1 MDINNIRIQLL
12 DEAKSSP
19 NLLSDLAG
27 LETYIAE
34 SYNNRSFIELLQNA
48 DDATSTK
55 FKIIKENDF
64 LYVANNGRT
73 FNANDVESLC
83 RSASSTKTR
92 GENIGYRGIGF
103 KSVVGFAKEIHI
115 ISGDLEITFSK
126 ERTKNEI
133 PNATRVPLI
142 RIPHSI
148 IEKDNSLIAANVE
161 NLINDGFTTVFVFTG
176 VTANEIESE
185 YESFDYKSLL
195 FLNNVVTT
203 EISIS
208 NYSLTYIEKTIISE
222 SETKL
227 KIKNNGNQTEWLV
240 FNYKKTAIAFQ
251 MEEGFPTRIN
261 QADAFVYSFLPT
273 EDLTG
278 LGVIVNGDFST
289 DPSRKHLIYD
299 DETIATIKNIAIQ
312 IINLIEKN
320 LSSNKTENNSIIK
333 ALVPYSDPRMI
344 SFKKTSF
351 EKLLLE
357 QVKNVNSDFF
367 EKLLLPPNWLNPKD
381 YNAIAK
387 SNGNLV
393 IGSSF
398 LNIDGL
404 VSFLKFLGAKEASFE
419 TLKTKINASEISILG
434 CVQISKYIFTSILSI
449 NNDNF
454 ILSVSDL
461 KIVIHDKKRFSFKE
475 ILSQNLLIDDSYISS
490 LIENGLTEFDIK
502 QAFKKLLPNYSGNLI
517 INKQDGDITL
527 DGLAQNVNIPTD
539 NWYNNSKEVSADK
552 IKYGIKRW
560 RTAEEITLEIL
571 NLNGF
576 NLQDVSKQN
585 IGYDLDG
592 FDPNG
597 EEIHIEVKS
606 ITLPGQK
613 FKLTNNEI
621 GVAQEKQKKFYVAI
635 VRQTDTFFEIAMISD
650 PINNLILNRQC
661 VQWIWEC
668 SEYEY
673 NPRRFEL

>member
-73 FNANDVESLC
+73 FNAKDVESLC

-148 IEKDNSLIAANVE
+148 IEKDKSLIAANVE
-161 NLINDGFTTVFVFTG
+161 KLINDGFTTVFVFTG

-208 NYSLTYIEKTIISE
+208 NNSLTHIDKTIISE

-240 FNYKKTAIAFQ
+240 SNYKKTAIAFQ
-251 MEEGFPTRIN
+251 IEEDFPTRIN

-273 EDLTG
+273 EDVTG

-299 DETIATIKNIAIQ
+299 DETNATIKNIATQ

-320 LSSNKTENNSIIK
+320 LSGTKAENTRIIK
-333 ALVPYSDPRMI
+333 ALVPYADPRMI

-357 QVKNVNSDFF
+357 QVKNVNSGFF
-367 EKLLLPPNWLNPKD
+367 EKLMLPPNWLNPKD
-381 YNAIAK
+381 YNMIAK

-404 VSFLKFLGAKEASFE
+404 ISFLKFLGAKEASFE
-419 TLKTKINASEISILG
+419 TLKTKINDSEISILG

-461 KIVIHDKKRFSFKE
+461 KIVLHDKKRFSFKE
-475 ILSQNLLIDDSYISS
+475 ILSENLLIDDSYISS

-517 INKQDGDITL
+517 L
-527 DGLAQNVNIPTD
+527 DKNNSNTKLDSNAQNVTIPTD
-539 NWYNNSKEVSADK
+539 NWYNNSKEISTEK
-552 IKYGIKRW
+552 TKYGIKRW

-597 EEIHIEVKS
+597 QEIHIEVKS

-673 NPRRFEL
+673 NPRRFEF

>member
-1 MDINNIRIQLL
+1 MDINIIRNQLL
-12 DEAKSSP
+12 EEAKSSP

-34 SYNNRSFIELLQNA
+34 SYNNRSFIELLQNS
-48 DDATSTK
+48 DDANATK

-73 FNANDVESLC
+73 FNAKDVESLC

-92 GENIGYRGIGF
+92 GESIGYRGIGF

-148 IEKDNSLIAANVE
+148 IEKDKSLIAANIE

-203 EISIS
+203 QISIS
-208 NYSLTYIEKTIISE
+208 NYSLTHIEKTIISE
-222 SETKL
+222 GETKL
-227 KIKNNGNQTEWLV
+227 KIKNNGNQTEWLLS
-240 FNYKKTAIAFQ
+240 NYKKTAIAFQ
-251 MEEGFPTRIN
+251 IEDGFPTRIN
-261 QADAFVYSFLPT
+261 QADSFVYSFLPT
-273 EDLTG
+273 EDITG

-299 DETIATIKNIAIQ
+299 NETNATIKNIATQ
-312 IINLIEKN
+312 IINIIEKN
-320 LSSNKTENNSIIK
+320 LSNDKAENISIIK
-333 ALVPYSDPRMI
+333 ALIPYADPRMI
-344 SFKKTSF
+344 GFKKTSF

-357 QVKNVNSDFF
+357 QVKNVNSGFF

-381 YNAIAK
+381 YNAIVK
-387 SNGNLV
+387 SNANLV
-393 IGSSF
+393 ICSNF

-419 TLKTKINASEISILG
+419 TLKTKINDSEVSILG
-434 CVQISKYIFTSILSI
+434 CVQISKNIFTSILSMS
-449 NNDNF
+449 NDNL
-454 ILSVSDL
+454 IISIKDL
-461 KIVIHDKKRFSFKE
+461 KILLHDKKRVSFKE
-475 ILSQNLLIDDSYISS
+475 IETDNLIIENSFIAL

-502 QAFKKLLPNYSGNLI
+502 QVLKKVIPNYKNDLFSNKKDDLLENLP
-517 INKQDGDITL
+517 QTTDISNNT
-527 DGLAQNVNIPTD
+527 
-539 NWYNNSKEVSADK
+539 WYNNTFEDTTEKV
-552 IKYGIKRW
+552 KYGLKRW
-560 RTAEEITLEIL
+560 RSAEEMTLEIL

-621 GVAQEKQKKFYVAI
+621 GVAQEKQKKFYIAV
-635 VRQTDTFFEIAMISD
+635 VRQTDDFFEIAMISD
-650 PINNLILNRQC
+650 PIKNLVLNRQC

-673 NPRRFEL
+673 NPKRFEL

>member
-1 MDINNIRIQLL
+1 MDINIIKNQLL
-12 DEAKSSP
+12 EEAKSSP

-27 LETYIAE
+27 LETYISE

-48 DDATSTK
+48 DDANSTK
-55 FKIIKENDF
+55 FKIVKDNSC

-73 FNANDVESLC
+73 FNAKDVESLC

-92 GENIGYRGIGF
+92 GESIGYRGIGF

-148 IEKDNSLIAANVE
+148 IENDKSLIATNVE
-161 NLINDGFTTVFVFTG
+161 NLINDGFKTVFVFTG
-176 VTANEIESE
+176 VTANEIETE
-185 YESFDYKSLL
+185 YENFDHKSLL

-203 EISIS
+203 EIYIS
-208 NYSLTYIEKTIISE
+208 NYSITHIDKTIISE
-222 SETKL
+222 SESKL
-227 KIKNNGNQTEWLV
+227 KINNNGNQTEWLIS
-240 FNYKKTAIAFQ
+240 NYKKTAIAFQ
-251 MEEGFPTRIN
+251 IEEGFPARIN
-261 QADAFVYSFLPT
+261 QSDALVYSFLPT
-273 EDLTG
+273 EDITG

-299 DETIATIKNIAIQ
+299 NETNATIKNIATQ

-320 LSSNKTENNSIIK
+320 ISSNKAENNSIIK
-333 ALVPYSDPRMI
+333 ALVPYADPRMI

-357 QVKNVNSDFF
+357 QVKNVNSVYF
-367 EKLLLPPNWLNPKD
+367 ENLELPPNWLNPKD
-381 YNAIAK
+381 YNSIAK

-404 VSFLKFLGAKEASFE
+404 VSFLKYLGAKEASFD
-419 TLKTKINASEISILG
+419 TLKTKINDSEISILG
-434 CVQISKYIFTSILSI
+434 CVQICKFIFTSILSI

-475 ILSQNLLIDDSYISS
+475 VISENLIIDDSYISS
-490 LIENGLTEFDIK
+490 LIENGLTEFDLK
-502 QAFKKLLPNYSGNLI
+502 QAFKKLLPNYSSNLI
-517 INKQDGDITL
+517 TDKNNSDIKL
-527 DGLAQNVNIPTD
+527 DSIANNLNSSTD
-539 NWYNNSKEVSADK
+539 NWYNNSKDVPVDK

-560 RTAEEITLEIL
+560 RTAEEITVEIL

-621 GVAQEKQKKFYVAI
+621 GVAQEKQKKFYIAV
-635 VRQTDTFFEIAMISD
+635 VRQTDDFFEIAMISD
-650 PINNLILNRQC
+650 PIKNLVLNRQC

-673 NPRRFEL
+673 NPKRFEL

>member
-1 MDINNIRIQLL
+1 MDINIIRNQLL
-12 DEAKSSP
+12 EEAKSSP

-27 LETYIAE
+27 LETYISE

-48 DDATSTK
+48 DDANSTK
-55 FKIIKENDF
+55 FKIIKEDNF

-73 FNANDVESLC
+73 FNARDVESLC
-83 RSASSTKTR
+83 RSASSTKIR
-92 GENIGYRGIGF
+92 GESIGYRGIGF
-103 KSVVGFAKEIHI
+103 KSVVSFSKEIHI

-133 PNATRVPLI
+133 PNAARVPLI

-148 IEKDNSLIAANVE
+148 IENDKSLIVANVE
-161 NLINDGFTTVFVFTG
+161 NLINDGFATVFVFTG
-176 VTANEIESE
+176 VTAKEIESE

-208 NYSLTYIEKTIISE
+208 NYSLTHIDKTIISE
-222 SETKL
+222 NKTKL
-227 KIKNNGNQTEWLV
+227 KINNNDNLTEWLV
-240 FNYKKTAIAFQ
+240 SNYKNTAIAFQ
-251 MEEGFPTRIN
+251 IEEDFPARIS
-261 QADAFVYSFLPT
+261 QEDAFVYSFLPT
-273 EDLTG
+273 EDVTG

-299 DETIATIKNIAIQ
+299 IETNITIKNIATQ

-320 LSSNKTENNSIIK
+320 LSSNKTENVSIIK
-333 ALVPYSDPRMI
+333 ALIPYADPRMI

-357 QVKNVNSDFF
+357 EVKNVNLCFF

-381 YNAIAK
+381 YNVIVK
-387 SNGNLV
+387 SNDNLV
-393 IGSSF
+393 VGSNF

-419 TLKTKINASEISILG
+419 ALKTKINDSEISILG

-449 NNDNF
+449 NNDSF
-454 ILSVSDL
+454 ILSVSEL

-475 ILSQNLLIDDSYISS
+475 ILSENLLIDGSYISL
-490 LIENGLTEFDIK
+490 LIANGLTEFDVK
-502 QAFKKLLPNYSGNLI
+502 QAFKKLLPNYNGNSI
-517 INKQDGDITL
+517 INKL
-527 DGLAQNVNIPTD
+527 DGNIKLDSLAQNVNIQTD
-539 NWYNNSKEVSADK
+539 NWYNNTKELSTDK

-621 GVAQEKQKKFYVAI
+621 GVAQEKQKKFYIAV
-635 VRQTDTFFEIAMISD
+635 VRQTDDFFEIAMISD
-650 PINNLILNRQC
+650 PIKNLILNRQC

>member
-1 MDINNIRIQLL
+1 MYFETIRWDLL

-48 DDATSTK
+48 DDANSTK
-55 FKIIKENDF
+55 FKIIKENDY

-133 PNATRVPLI
+133 QNATRVPLI
-142 RIPHSI
+142 RIPHPI
-148 IEKDNSLIAANVE
+148 IEKDKSLITTNVE
-161 NLINDGFTTVFVFTG
+161 NLINDGFATVFVFTG
-176 VTANEIESE
+176 VTANEIETE

-208 NYSLTYIEKTIISE
+208 NYSLTHIDKKIISE
-222 SETKL
+222 SEIIL
-227 KIKNNGNQTEWLV
+227 KIKNNDNQTEWLV
-240 FNYKKTAIAFQ
+240 SNYKKTAIAFQ
-251 MEEGFPTRIN
+251 IGENLPIRIN

-273 EDLTG
+273 EDVTG

-299 DETIATIKNIAIQ
+299 DETNATIKNIATQ

-320 LSSNKTENNSIIK
+320 LSSNKAENNSIIK
-333 ALVPYSDPRMI
+333 ALVPYADPRMI

-357 QVKNVNSDFF
+357 QVKNVNSGFF

-381 YNAIAK
+381 YNSIAK

-419 TLKTKINASEISILG
+419 TLKTKINDSEISILG
-434 CVQISKYIFTSILSI
+434 CVQISKYIFTSFLSI

-461 KIVIHDKKRFSFKE
+461 KIVLHDKKRVSFKE
-475 ILSQNLLIDDSYISS
+475 ILSENLLIDDSYISL

-517 INKQDGDITL
+517 NNKKDSDFKL
-527 DGLAQNVNIPTD
+527 DGLAQNVTIPTD
-539 NWYNNSKEVSADK
+539 NWYNNSKEISVDK
-552 IKYGIKRW
+552 VKYGIKRW

-592 FDPNG
+592 LDPNG
-597 EEIHIEVKS
+597 VEIHIEVKS

-650 PINNLILNRQC
+650 PVKNLILNRQC

-668 SEYEY
+668 SEYDY
-673 NPRRFEL
+673 KPRRFEL

>member
-1 MDINNIRIQLL
+1 MIINEIRNQLL
-12 DEAKSSP
+12 AEAKSSP

-48 DDATSTK
+48 DDASATK
-55 FKIIKENDF
+55 FKIIKENDY

-148 IEKDNSLIAANVE
+148 IEKDKSLIAANVE
-161 NLINDGFTTVFVFTG
+161 KLINDGFITVFVFTG
-176 VTANEIESE
+176 VTAKEIESE

-208 NYSLTYIEKTIISE
+208 NNSLTHIDKTIISE

-227 KIKNNGNQTEWLV
+227 KIKNNCNQTEWLV
-240 FNYKKTAIAFQ
+240 SNYKKTAIAFQ
-251 MEEGFPTRIN
+251 IEEDFPTRIN

-273 EDLTG
+273 EDVTG

-299 DETIATIKNIAIQ
+299 NETNATIKNIATQ
-312 IINLIEKN
+312 IINLIEAN
-320 LSSNKTENNSIIK
+320 LSSNKAENSSIIK

-344 SFKKTSF
+344 GFKKTSF

-357 QVKNVNSDFF
+357 KVKNINSDFF

-381 YNAIAK
+381 YNIIAK

-393 IGSSF
+393 IDSSF

-404 VSFLKFLGAKEASFE
+404 VSFLKFLGAKEDSFE
-419 TLKTKINASEISILG
+419 TLKPKINDSEISILG

-449 NNDNF
+449 YNNNF

-461 KIVIHDKKRFSFKE
+461 KIVIHDNKRFSFKE
-475 ILSQNLLIDDSYISS
+475 ILSENLLIDDSYISS

-502 QAFKKLLPNYSGNLI
+502 QTFKKLLPNYSGNLI
-517 INKQDGDITL
+517 VNKKDSDAKL
-527 DGLAQNVNIPTD
+527 DGLSQNANIPTD
-539 NWYNNSKEVSADK
+539 IWFNNAKEVPVDK

-597 EEIHIEVKS
+597 QEIHIEVKS